1 MKNYGAILDL
11 NILNVSMH
19 SYLMHYMPVFVL
31 VYIFVPFLVC
41 CGGQRKLYAVFKIR
55 CIKLSIILS
64 YLIHLT
70 KENNKIFQ
78 EDRMKNNMLLIN
90 CKYSY

>member
-1 MKNYGAILDL
+1 MSRIEGIKDGFWKI
-11 NILNVSMH
+11 NV
-19 SYLMHYMPVFVL
+19 YT
-31 VYIFVPFLVC
+31 YIYIFFFVPFLVC
-41 CGGQRKLYAVFKIR
+41 CGGQRKLYAVFKI
-55 CIKLSIILS
+55 ILF

-70 KENNKIFQ
+70 KENNKISFQ

>member
-1 MKNYGAILDL
+1 M
-11 NILNVSMH
+11 
-19 SYLMHYMPVFVL
+19 
-31 VYIFVPFLVC
+31 
-41 CGGQRKLYAVFKIR
+41 YAVFKMR

-70 KENNKIFQ
+70 KENNKISFQ